1 MVYAPNATANATELT
16 RQTHNQDSSMCYS
29 SDQSHKDDNI
39 DTQVLY
45 SQDHYSSDS
54 DESNKKLEETQ
65 VRPILFMGNPSFG
78 MTDNQTERNMPVVC
92 LLCVIPFLFRFS
104 DTLLTLFFCFLNQ
117 IQHAYADHYMNGFYA
132 GYAPHPMIQP
142 HFIQIAPTRV
152 PLPLDLSEDGP
163 VYVNAKQYNGI
174 LRRRQIRAKLDS
186 QNKLVKNRRPYL
198 HESRHKHALNRVRGS
213 GGRFLPTKKTQ
224 QSKPSCFLSSH
235 CATTSGS
242 DHVMYSHMDQG
253 YSWGRRGSEGFLSN
267 VDHNHASIGR

>member
-78 MTDNQTERNMPVVC
+78 MTDNQTERNMPV
-92 LLCVIPFLFRFS
+92 
-104 DTLLTLFFCFLNQ
+104 